1 MWLRATG
8 GSVAIS
14 QDKERDKSPKQEKEE
29 KKRTLSFILVFL
41 IIFLPQKNFLLGE
54 ISSAEYKLNK
64 DFFLRFGKDFKD
76 TLFSPKDW
84 RKKDFLTFSAILG
97 TGTLIYIFDQ
107 EIQDWV
113 QDQHTST
120 SDDISKVVRK
130 FGEGLFLTGLIAGLY
145 TTGELTKDNSL
156 RKTAL
161 LSLESWLTSGFIVWV
176 FKVVIGRARP
186 SIEES
191 ENIFHMFS
199 GKSGFHSFPS
209 GHSASAFAVATTI
222 ADETD
227 KLFVDILAYSLATSV
242 ALSRIHDNKHWLSD
256 AFVGSAIGYFVA
268 KKIGALNRNS
278 KSDKIRVG
286 FCFYGG
292 QQAITFSLCF

>member
-1 MWLRATG
+1 LGANG
-8 GSVAIS
+8 ESAIIS
-14 QDKERDKSPKQEKEE
+14 QDKERDKSPMQERKG
-29 KKRTLSFILVFL
+29 KKRTLSLILVFF
-41 IIFLPQKNFLLGE
+41 IILLSQQSFLLGE
-54 ISSAEYKLNK
+54 SSPAEHKLNK
-64 DFFLRFGKDFKD
+64 EFFLKFGKDFGN

-97 TGTLIYIFDQ
+97 TGALIYAFDHD
-107 EIQDWV
+107 IQDWA
-113 QDQHTST
+113 QDQCTST
-120 SDDISKVVRK
+120 SGDISKVIRK
-130 FGEGLFLTGLIAGLY
+130 FGEGFFLTGLIAGLY
-145 TTGELTKDNSL
+145 ATGELTKNNSL

-186 SIEES
+186 STGES
-191 ENIFHMFS
+191 KNSFQMFS

-227 KLFVDILAYSLATSV
+227 EIFVDILAYSLATSV
-242 ALSRIHDNKHWLSD
+242 ALSRVHDNKHWLSD
-256 AFVGSAIGYFVA
+256 AFIGSAIGYFVA

-278 KSDKIRVG
+278 KSAEFRVG
-286 FCFYGG
+286 FSLYGG
-292 QQAITFSLCF
+292 QQAITFSVGF